1 MKMKMNMRKRK
12 RKRKRNNFKIYK
24 ITTVNIK
31 KLHVN
36 GDFKI

>member
-1 MKMKMNMRKRK
+1 MKMNMRRRK
-12 RKRKRNNFKIYK
+12 RKMNNLKIYK

>member
-1 MKMKMNMRKRK
+1 MKMKMNM